1 MSPARLS
8 LYRVSQS
15 DRINSAQL
23 DSSLGVHKNCPKK
36 HSCTIHSLRE
46 KYEKQ
51 SMTSTSLPVQE
62 KKTPIGHINNSICIS
77 FQTIM
82 FKTLWFQ
89 HDGAPAHVCAPVR
102 DWLDN
107 AHPNRWI
114 GRQSPVLWPP
124 LSPDLTPLD
133 FFLWG
138 HLKELVHR
146 DVVTTQMDFVAH
158 LHAVCT
164 SVVPAVLRYVMTA
177 IPRGAQASN
186 ICLKLGICSSVDK
199 FNEVFFFHRQ

>member
-1 MSPARLS
+1 MAD
-8 LYRVSQS
+8 YEQF
-15 DRINSAQL
+15 INLPSTFTESWHLFLVLRHIGGYQL
-23 DSSLGVHKNCPKK
+23 P
-36 HSCTIHSLRE
+36 
-46 KYEKQ
+46 
-51 SMTSTSLPVQE
+51 
-62 KKTPIGHINNSICIS
+62 
-77 FQTIM
+77 
-82 FKTLWFQ
+82 Q